1 MFRSEGSHRYLDV
14 DGHDEFGV
22 LTVGFE
28 TGRRPKYRRDG
39 LDCPCRC
46 HGLVHFESSCPRI
59 LDLGTNAIL
68 GLTMSMPRKA
78 MQELGFQACC
88 LRCDAPD
95 ESGVAR
101 CSPCIQH
108 HRNVR
113 ELLASA
119 PPDDPLYQ
127 LAKEI
132 MAMAAE
138 PHRYDH
144 DEVHGRALIEQQRLA
159 GALVGERAKASTDDI
174 EALFEQQRA
183 KRQQNALQD
192 IANQNPWKERP
203 LEAKE
208 AQAMGEETWVLQGEE
223 NIHYGARTVPSKPI
237 QKVDRSE
244 RSGEDTAL
252 TDRIHAAAATDQ
264 ALDEETAE
272 IFEELE
278 FKQRQSKREELK
290 SAMKEVKELVDDDL
304 EF

>member
-1 MFRSEGSHRYLDV
+1 
-14 DGHDEFGV
+14 
-22 LTVGFE
+22 
-28 TGRRPKYRRDG
+28 
-39 LDCPCRC
+39 
-46 HGLVHFESSCPRI
+46 
-59 LDLGTNAIL
+59 
-68 GLTMSMPRKA
+68 

-113 ELLASA
+113 EVLASA

-127 LAKEI
+127 LAKEL

-159 GALVGERAKASTDDI
+159 GALVGERVPPSADDI
-174 EALFEQQRA
+174 EALFEQQRT

-192 IANQNPWKERP
+192 IANQNPWKDQP
-203 LEAKE
+203 LPAEQ
-208 AQAMGEETWVLQGEE
+208 AQAMAKKTWELEGEE
-223 NIHYGARTVPSKPI
+223 NEHYGARTVPSKPI

-244 RSGEDTAL
+244 RSGEDTTL
-252 TDRIHAAAATDQ
+252 TDRIHASAAAQ
-264 ALDEETAE
+264 AKSNLDETATE
-272 IFEELE
+272 IWGAPEALYEHLLCGILGG
-278 FKQRQSKREELK
+278 QPGVGNVVVVSSNL
-290 SAMKEVKELVDDDL
+290 DL
-304 EF
+304 SLIHI

>member
-1 MFRSEGSHRYLDV
+1 
-14 DGHDEFGV
+14 
-22 LTVGFE
+22 
-28 TGRRPKYRRDG
+28 
-39 LDCPCRC
+39 
-46 HGLVHFESSCPRI
+46 
-59 LDLGTNAIL
+59 
-68 GLTMSMPRKA
+68 MPRKA

-95 ESGVAR
+95 ESGVSR

-113 ELLASA
+113 EVLAAA

-144 DEVHGRALIEQQRLA
+144 DEVHGRALFQQQRLA
-159 GALVGERAKASTDDI
+159 GALVGEQNPRKTDDI
-174 EALFEQQRA
+174 EALFQQQRE
-183 KRQQNALQD
+183 KRERNALQD
-192 IANQNPWKERP
+192 IANQNPWKEQP
-203 LEAKE
+203 LEAVE
-208 AQAMGEETWVLQGEE
+208 AQKMAEKTWDIQGEE
-223 NIHYGARTVPSKPI
+223 HQHYGARTVPSRPI

-252 TDRIHAAAATDQ
+252 TDRIHASAAAQSKTN
-264 ALDEETAE
+264 LDEDAME

-278 FKQRQSKREELK
+278 FKQRQLKREELK
-290 SAMKEVKELVDDDL
+290 SAMKEVKQLVDDDL

>member
-1 MFRSEGSHRYLDV
+1 
-14 DGHDEFGV
+14 
-22 LTVGFE
+22 
-28 TGRRPKYRRDG
+28 
-39 LDCPCRC
+39 
-46 HGLVHFESSCPRI
+46 
-59 LDLGTNAIL
+59 
-68 GLTMSMPRKA
+68 MSMPRKA

-95 ESGVAR
+95 VSGVAR
-101 CSPCIQH
+101 CLTCIQQ

-113 ELLASA
+113 EVLAAA

-144 DEVHGRALIEQQRLA
+144 DEVHGKALREQQRLA
-159 GALVGERAKASTDDI
+159 GAMVGEPAPRNTEDI
-174 EALFEQQRA
+174 ETLFQQQRE
-183 KRQQNALQD
+183 KPEQNALQD
-192 IANQNPWKERP
+192 IANQNPWKEQP
-203 LEAKE
+203 LAAEAAQKM
-208 AQAMGEETWVLQGEE
+208 AQATWGLEGGEHQ
-223 NIHYGARTVPSKPI
+223 HYGARTVPSRPI

-252 TDRIHAAAATDQ
+252 TDRIHASAAAQ
-264 ALDEETAE
+264 GKKNLDHEAIE
-272 IFEELE
+272 IFETLE
-278 FKQRQSKREELK
+278 FNQRQLKREELK